1 VLAKVVEAP
10 DKLVVS
16 GLAAA
21 VVNFHSSVEAVV
33 LLAVTH
39 SDTRLTICTLPE
51 TVNRV
56 SSLTITF
63 APVFTTWSLLVN
75 PAALSLMMTVIGYA
89 FM

>member
-1 VLAKVVEAP
+1 VLASVVEAA
-10 DKLVVS
+10 DRFVVS

-21 VVNFHSSVEAVV
+21 VVNFHSNVDAVA

-39 SDTRLTICTLPE
+39 SDTRLRIWILPV

-56 SSLTITF
+56 SSVTITL
-63 APVFTTWSLLVN
+63 APVFTTWSLSDK
-75 PAALSLMMTVIGYA
+75 PATALLIMTVIGYA